1 MKHYRLM
8 GILLLLENNHVMTA
22 SQLAEHFE
30 VSVRTIYRDIDVLSE
45 AGYGIITE
53 SGKGGGISLMYSKRL
68 RLSAMDEREL
78 FRVAQKFAVK
88 DSDDLL
94 SQNIALK
101 IRSQL
106 PVEAQHIFDKLTKV
120 TLIDHSNWQGKVQNT
135 DETLAV
141 IHESIIK
148 TLKVTIDYTSGSGF
162 SVDRILW
169 PLGIV
174 RKSSQAYLVAFCEK
188 RNEIRTFK
196 VDKISKIKL
205 MKEIFTLEDEFDLR
219 KYWKLSVGN
228 YTQGNEK
235 PNISRVVSDG
245 GPHYPVKLKCAEA
258 NLIYLSGFKL
268 LEISE
273 DGSYVFD
280 LISNDIALS
289 QIFGKGESII
299 VISPPELREK
309 IVEKSRNI
317 IANYTNEVAF

>member
-78 FRVAQKFAVK
+78 IQVAQKFAVK

-106 PVEAQHIFDKLTKV
+106 PIEAQVVFDKLTQA
-120 TLIDHSNWQGKVQNT
+120 TLIDHSNWQGKIQNL
-135 DETLAV
+135 DETQFV
-141 IHESIIK
+141 IHEGIIK
-148 TLKVTIDYTSGSGF
+148 SLKIKIDYTSNSGF
-162 SVDRILW
+162 SMDRLVW

-174 RKSSQAYLVAFCEK
+174 RKSNQAYLVAFCEK
-188 RNEIRTFK
+188 RNEVRTFK
-196 VDKISKIKL
+196 IDKISKIEL
-205 MKEIFTLEDEFDLR
+205 STAVFVFEDDFDLK
-219 KYWKLSVGN
+219 KYWEKATGNFSYANVIPSAPRSVSEGA
-228 YTQGNEK
+228 
-235 PNISRVVSDG
+235 S
-245 GPHYPVKLKCAEA
+245 HYAVKLRCAESYMV
-258 NLIYLSGFKL
+258 YLSGFKM
-268 LEISE
+268 LELCE
-273 DGSYVFD
+273 DGSYVYD
-280 LISNDIALS
+280 MISIDIAIS
-289 QIFGKGESII
+289 QIFGKAEHII
-299 VISPPELREK
+299 ILSPQELRAQ
-309 IVEKSRNI
+309 IVKKSQNI
-317 IANYTNEVAF
+317 IENYLMK